1 MLLSL
6 ISVETLKDVKTGQP
20 LFNKSAWKSAKN
32 ILTLIQGG
40 YLSDPLGIT
49 LYYQIG
55 LDSNNGSLPIYRCMH
70 GTDMTEGG
78 VHKQI
83 CSHLPVSGV
92 SPQHLYSC
100 LLDFI
105 LRHNLLVKLLIS
117 FLGHIND

>member
-1 MLLSL
+1 M
-6 ISVETLKDVKTGQP
+6 ETLKDVKTGQP

-40 YLSDPLGIT
+40 YLSDPPGIT

-55 LDSNNGSLPIYRCMH
+55 FDSNNGGLPIYRCMH
-70 GTDMTEGG
+70 GIDMTEGG